1 MIARPSAIKKFKSI
15 AWTRLIPTILVGF
28 SSECK
33 HLRYIQIKRLNQITI
48 NFCYNCLSDL
58 RLSIRSHNTRMI
70 QSNLIHIIPGITYVY
85 WLILHICMIFWCY
98 SSTQNNLESTT
109 LFVLY
114 TKFFCIFKKKLVEML
129 YIISLAQ
136 VNRERSF
143 CSHVFKIMDLT
154 QDWMKEASS

>member
-1 MIARPSAIKKFKSI
+1 MQGQVQLRSSRVSLELDWSQQFWLVFPLNVSI
-15 AWTRLIPTILVGF
+15 CVI
-28 SSECK
+28 S
-33 HLRYIQIKRLNQITI
+33 KRLNQITI

-58 RLSIRSHNTRMI
+58 RLSTRSHNTRMI